1 MWEGGRER
9 EGGREGGE
17 GCGREGGRER
27 EEEKEESVLEGE
39 RERERGREGGEGCG
53 REGGKE
59 ERDVGGREGRRRGD
73 RLLLLAV
80 LVTSFQC
87 RCVPSFPSLT
97 APVRMVLALCS
108 LQWLHFLLSLVDSCS
123 LNYKN
128 YINTCS

>member
-1 MWEGGRER
+1 MLEGERER

-17 GCGREGGRER
+17 CVRGREGERGRKGR
-27 EEEKEESVLEGE
+27 KRGVWEGE
-39 RERERGREGGEGCG
+39 REEGCGKEGGREGGEGSW
-53 REGGKE
+53 
-59 ERDVGGREGRRRGD
+59 
-73 RLLLLAV
+73 LLLLAV

-87 RCVPSFPSLT
+87 PCVPSFPSLT

-108 LQWLHFLLSLVDSCS
+108 LQWLHFLLILVDSCS